1 MTGEKSQSQKR
12 TATTTREKPEP
23 VSDDRKRKVQPKRQ
37 TNTTGVVTQ
46 TAKRGSRPLRKTT
59 KVDGARV
66 RKTPTT
72 KPTLKSTPTNE
83 VRLQKLIAS
92 AGITSRRKAEELITD
107 GFVKVNGRTVV
118 KLGTKVVVGRDMVT
132 VRGKNITHHATKE
145 RVYLVLNKPRGY
157 ISAVESDKNK
167 KDSRPVV
174 TDLVKKIKT
183 RVFPVGRLDYDAE
196 GVLLLTND
204 GELTNKLIHPSN
216 HVEKTYMVKVRN
228 VPKERTLKK
237 MEGGIHLDDGK
248 TLPAKVRFV
257 KSTKENSWIE
267 ITVTEGRNHLIKR
280 MCMAVGHPVQKIK
293 RINFA
298 GIRLKTLKLGE
309 YRMLT
314 QKEFETLMESVGG

>member
-1 MTGEKSQSQKR
+1 MTGQKR
-12 TATTTREKPEP
+12 TATKSTKKTTTS
-23 VSDDRKRKVQPKRQ
+23 SDTRVDKTTSKRQ
-37 TNTTGVVTQ
+37 TNTKGVVTQ
-46 TAKRGSRPLRKTT
+46 TAKRSSRPLKTT
-59 KVDGARV
+59 AKVDGVRV

-72 KPTLKSTPTNE
+72 RTVLKSTPTNE

-92 AGITSRRKAEELITD
+92 AGITSRRKAEELIVD
-107 GFVKVNGRTVV
+107 GRVKVNGRTVA
-118 KLGTKVVVGRDMVT
+118 KLGTKVVVGRDVVT

-204 GELTNKLIHPSN
+204 GELTNKLIHPSHN
-216 HVEKTYMVKVRN
+216 VEKTYMVKVRN
-228 VPKERTLKK
+228 VPKERTLEK
-237 MEGGIHLDDGK
+237 MEKGIHLDDGK

-314 QKEFETLMESVGG
+314 KKEFELLMENVGG